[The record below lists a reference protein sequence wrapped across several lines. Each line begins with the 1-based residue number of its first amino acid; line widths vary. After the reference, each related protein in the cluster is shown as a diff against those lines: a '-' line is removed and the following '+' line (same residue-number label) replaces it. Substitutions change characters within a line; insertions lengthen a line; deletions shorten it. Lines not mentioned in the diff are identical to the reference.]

1 MATKRV
7 SIEEFI
13 SLASSIPVFDVRSP
27 GEYLHAHI
35 PEAVS
40 LPLFTDEERKD
51 VGIAYKQ
58 KGKQEAIKI
67 GLNFFGPK
75 MNQIIS
81 TVVSSHRNAPAEVLL
96 YCWRGGMRSG
106 GVAWLLDLY
115 GYQVYVLNGGYKAY
129 RNWALSVFQ
138 KPYQIRVLGGY
149 TGSAKTVLLN
159 ELKQH
164 QPVIDLEAIAKHKG
178 SAFGGINQPQQ
189 PTQEM
194 FENIL
199 ALELSRQKEAFWTED
214 ESQRIGKLNIPNA
227 FWHTMRNSRVFF
239 IDVPFEE
246 RLNHIIEGYGSLDT
260 DKMIEAVLRIQKR
273 FGPLETKTTISFL
286 QDGNIRDAFAVL
298 LKYYDKQYAKS
309 LQNRDNLQSLLV
321 KIPIQQ
327 IDIVANAEMLLH
339 AVKNNS

>member
-1 MATKRV
+1 LPIKRL

-13 SLASSIPVFDVRSP
+13 SLSESIPVFDVRSP
-27 GEYLHAHI
+27 GEFSHAHFPKAI
-35 PEAVS
+35 S
-40 LPLFTDEERKD
+40 LPLFTDEERKE
-51 VGIAYKQ
+51 VGTAYKQ

-67 GLNFFGPK
+67 GLDYFGPK
-75 MNQIIS
+75 MNPIIS
-81 TVVSSHRNAPAEVLL
+81 TVAQEHRNAPAEVLL

-149 TGSAKTVLLN
+149 TGSAKTLILN
-159 ELKQH
+159 ELNKH
-164 QPVIDLEAIAKHKG
+164 QPVIDLEGIAHHKG

-199 ALELSRQKEAFWTED
+199 ALQLSRQKNAFWVED

-227 FWHTMRNSRVFF
+227 LWETMRNSPVYF

-246 RLNHIIEGYGSLDT
+246 RLNHIVEGYGHLDV

-273 FGPLETKTTISFL
+273 FGPLETKTTVAHFEE
-286 QDGNIRDAFAVL
+286 GKIREAFSIL

-309 LQNRDNLQSLLV
+309 LQNRTNLDTLLH
-321 KIPIQQ
+321 KIPLQN
-327 IDIVANAEMLLH
+327 IDIVHNTNMLLN
-339 AVKNNS
+339 ASKNDS